1 MSLTIQYRLSVTSFA
16 TNGQTD
22 ILICRDAPLS
32 ITMKGASE
40 KNKNTERTIYAKT
53 QIICGPAI
61 STSYLFI
68 CPVQKRWAVI
78 KFEVH
83 FLYFCTFC
91 AFYGLTF
98 FFHFL
103 AFLYVCMFVHLYFY
117 IFVLLYFYTVCTFVL
132 SPLVGRCI
140 WTSMQS
146 LESVALK
153 MTELWVLLYLCTFF
167 VLFVLLYFIWTI
179 HTNFFVKFGVCRSK
193 NGWVI
198 ALGTKEDIL
207 GHGGWGGRGG
217 GAHFLQLIIQSQLVC
232 SKFASL
238 DNWEEFKRLLLN
250 DFLNNLS
257 AVSYTHLTLPT
268 ILLV

>member
-16 TNGQTD
+16 TNRQTD

-98 FFHFL
+98 FFIFWP
-103 AFLYVCMFVHLYFY
+103 FCMFVCLYICIFIFLYFC
-117 IFVLLYFYTVCTFVL
+117 IF
-132 SPLVGRCI
+132 I
-140 WTSMQS
+140 
-146 LESVALK
+146 
-153 MTELWVLLYLCTFF
+153 
-167 VLFVLLYFIWTI
+167 LFVLLYFLLW
-179 HTNFFVKFGVCRSK
+179 
-193 NGWVI
+193 
-198 ALGTKEDIL
+198 LD
-207 GHGGWGGRGG
+207 
-217 GAHFLQLIIQSQLVC
+217 GAYELLCKVW
-232 SKFASL
+232 SL
-238 DNWEEFKRLLLN
+238 
-250 DFLNNLS
+250 
-257 AVSYTHLTLPT
+257 
-268 ILLV
+268 